1 MRDLFHDELDE
12 IGAGIIEMTRLVG
25 VAMEQA
31 TGALLDAD
39 LDRAERVIAADTRV
53 DDLRTDLEDRAFQ
66 MIARQQPVATDLRML
81 VTTLHL
87 VADLERMGDLA
98 LHVAKIARL
107 RFPEAAV
114 PDEARDVIAQMGDVA
129 RSLVHKAGDV
139 FEGRD
144 VALAQA
150 IEAEDDSMDALRR
163 KLFTLV
169 LSPRW
174 AHGTEAAIDMTLL
187 GRYYERY
194 ADHAV
199 AVARRTIFIVT
210 GERPGSATPERR
222 RRNCARLLACPGWRR
237 PRSRRPP
244 RPGRGSGPARSAS
257 WWRRRARSAAGCRS
271 GCSGPRRPR
280 RRARRGA

>member
-1 MRDLFHDELDE
+1 LTTMASSAARIVRIMRDVFHDELDE
-12 IGAGIIEMTRLVG
+12 IGAGVAEMIRLVAA
-25 VAMEQA
+25 AMEQA
-31 TGALLDAD
+31 TGALLDAN
-39 LDRAERVIAADTRV
+39 LVSAEQVIAADVRV
-53 DDLRTDLEDRAFQ
+53 DALREDLEDRAFQ
-66 MIARQQPVATDLRML
+66 MIARQQPVATDLRIL
-81 VTTLHL
+81 ITTLHL

-107 RFPEAAV
+107 RFPELAV
-114 PDEARDVIAQMGDVA
+114 PAEARDVIAQMGAVA
-129 RSLVHKAGDV
+129 RSLVHKVGDV
-139 FEGRD
+139 VEGRD
-144 VALAQA
+144 IELAQA

-210 GERPGSATPERR
+210 GQRPGPMTNGMSTLR
-222 RRNCARLLACPGWRR
+222 
-237 PRSRRPP
+237 
-244 RPGRGSGPARSAS
+244 
-257 WWRRRARSAAGCRS
+257 
-271 GCSGPRRPR
+271 
-280 RRARRGA
+280 

>member
-1 MRDLFHDELDE
+1 MRDVFHDELDD
-12 IGAGIIEMTRLVG
+12 IGDGVAEMIRLVAA
-25 VAMEQA
+25 AMSGA

-39 LDRAERVIAADTRV
+39 LARAERVIDADARV
-53 DDLRTDLEDRAFQ
+53 DELRIELEDRAFQ
-66 MIARQQPVATDLRML
+66 MIARQQPVATDLRL
-81 VTTLHL
+81 LIATLHL
-87 VADLERMGDLA
+87 VSDLERMGDLA

-114 PDEARDVIAQMGDVA
+114 PEEARDVIAQMGEVA
-129 RSLVHKAGDV
+129 QSLVNKVADV
-139 FEGRD
+139 VEGRD
-144 VALAQA
+144 IELAKA

-174 AHGTEAAIDMTLL
+174 SHGTEAAIDMTLL

-210 GERPGSATPERR
+210 GERPDHQPNGLPTVH
-222 RRNCARLLACPGWRR
+222 
-237 PRSRRPP
+237 
-244 RPGRGSGPARSAS
+244 
-257 WWRRRARSAAGCRS
+257 
-271 GCSGPRRPR
+271 
-280 RRARRGA
+280 

>member
-1 MRDLFHDELDE
+1 MRDVFHDELDE
-12 IGAGIIEMTRLVG
+12 IGAGVAEMIRLVA
-25 VAMEQA
+25 VAMERG

-39 LDRAERVIAADTRV
+39 LATAEAVIEADVKVDALRV
-53 DDLRTDLEDRAFQ
+53 DLEDRAFQ
-66 MIARQQPVATDLRML
+66 MIARQQPVATDLRVL
-81 VTTLHL
+81 ITTLHL

-107 RFPEAAV
+107 RFPETAV
-114 PDEARDVIAQMGDVA
+114 PDEARDVIAQMGEVA
-129 RSLVHKAGDV
+129 LSLVRKVADV
-139 FEGRD
+139 VEGRD
-144 VALAQA
+144 ISLAQA

-174 AHGTEAAIDMTLL
+174 SHGTEAAIDMTLL

-210 GERPGSATPERR
+210 GERPVPNA
-222 RRNCARLLACPGWRR
+222 A
-237 PRSRRPP
+237 PP
-244 RPGRGSGPARSAS
+244 R
-257 WWRRRARSAAGCRS
+257 
-271 GCSGPRRPR
+271 
-280 RRARRGA
+280 

>member
-1 MRDLFHDELDE
+1 MRDVFHDELDD
-12 IGAGIIEMTRLVG
+12 IGAGVAEMIRLVAA
-25 VAMEQA
+25 AMDSA

-39 LDRAERVIAADTRV
+39 LARAERVIEADVRV
-53 DDLRTDLEDRAFQ
+53 DALRVELEDRAFQ
-66 MIARQQPVATDLRML
+66 MIARQQPVASDLRLL

-87 VADLERMGDLA
+87 VSDLERMGDLA

-114 PDEARDVIAQMGDVA
+114 PEEARDVIAQMGEVA
-129 RSLVHKAGDV
+129 RLLVHKVGDV
-139 FEGRD
+139 VEGRD
-144 VALAQA
+144 IELAKE

-174 AHGTEAAIDMTLL
+174 SHGTESAIDMTLL

-199 AVARRTIFIVT
+199 AVARRMIFIVT
-210 GERPGSATPERR
+210 GERPEHANGST
-222 RRNCARLLACPGWRR
+222 
-237 PRSRRPP
+237 
-244 RPGRGSGPARSAS
+244 PAR
-257 WWRRRARSAAGCRS
+257 
-271 GCSGPRRPR
+271 
-280 RRARRGA
+280 

>member
-1 MRDLFHDELDE
+1 MRDVFHDELDD
-12 IGAGIIEMTRLVG
+12 IGAGVAEMIQLVAA
-25 VAMEQA
+25 AMEGG

-39 LDRAERVIAADTRV
+39 LIRAEKIIDADARV
-53 DDLRTDLEDRAFQ
+53 DALRVQLEDRAFQ
-66 MIARQQPVATDLRML
+66 MIARQQPVATDLRVL

-114 PDEARDVIAQMGDVA
+114 PEEARDVIAQMGEVA
-129 RSLVHKAGDV
+129 QSLVHKVGEVVD
-139 FEGRD
+139 GRD
-144 VALAQA
+144 ISLAQA

-174 AHGTEAAIDMTLL
+174 SHGTEAAIDMTLL

-199 AVARRTIFIVT
+199 AVARRMIFIVT
-210 GERPGSATPERR
+210 GKRPEHPSNGLTA
-222 RRNCARLLACPGWRR
+222 LH
-237 PRSRRPP
+237 
-244 RPGRGSGPARSAS
+244 
-257 WWRRRARSAAGCRS
+257 
-271 GCSGPRRPR
+271 
-280 RRARRGA
+280 

>member
-1 MRDLFHDELDE
+1 LRNPGHGLFTLPTVAVHGVTTMQSPNVRTLELMRDVFHDELDD
-12 IGAGIIEMTRLVG
+12 IGDG
-25 VAMEQA
+25 VAEMIQLVA
-31 TGALLDAD
+31 AAMQGGTSALLDAD
-39 LDRAERVIAADTRV
+39 LLLAQKVIDADTRV
-53 DDLRTDLEDRAFQ
+53 DALRVDLEDRAFQ
-66 MIARQQPVATDLRML
+66 MIARQQPVATDLRVL

-107 RFPEAAV
+107 RFPDMAV
-114 PDEARDVIAQMGDVA
+114 PEEARDVILQMGEVA
-129 RSLVHKAGDV
+129 RSLVQKVGEV
-139 FEGRD
+139 VEGRD
-144 VALAQA
+144 ISLAQA

-174 AHGTEAAIDMTLL
+174 SHGTEAAIDMTLL

-210 GERPGSATPERR
+210 GERPAPVTNG
-222 RRNCARLLACPGWRR
+222 L
-237 PRSRRPP
+237 PP
-244 RPGRGSGPARSAS
+244 R
-257 WWRRRARSAAGCRS
+257 
-271 GCSGPRRPR
+271 
-280 RRARRGA
+280 